1 MARRRRNV
9 GGRED
14 VGRAIDFLGYEF
26 SQDNMR
32 LRKSIKTRF
41 AKGMAR
47 VKSRKRRKEIEDSY
61 RGWCM
66 YGRCRNLWNEITGK
80 EMGFAEKGIT
90 VRSTTKDG
98 KKFFDVRKVSLSDI
112 VNVELTVLDF
122 QRNIETHDLRDHSK
136 TNSDRYVVL
145 VQLSSGE
152 KVKFITNAH
161 SIKDVLD
168 QCAEKEEAGEKIFP
182 VSGVLIKRKDL
193 GGGKQSYHF
202 VDS

>member
-1 MARRRRNV
+1 
-9 GGRED
+9 
-14 VGRAIDFLGYEF
+14 
-26 SQDNMR
+26 
-32 LRKSIKTRF
+32 
-41 AKGMAR
+41 
-47 VKSRKRRKEIEDSY
+47 
-61 RGWCM
+61 M